1 MPGLVSMPGLSTPW
15 TLQLIIA
22 SPGLTGQDEII
33 QYIQDQDHPHRIS
46 NIQTDKDG
54 TVLGKG
60 YSIYVYIPTIYTV
73 YIIPRSIPITLI
85 ISYQCIVY

>member
-73 YIIPRSIPITLI
+73 YIIPRSTPITLI
-85 ISYQCIVY
+85 IYQCIVY

>member
-1 MPGLVSMPGLSTPW
+1 MPGLTTPW
-15 TLQLIIA
+15 TLQYPDSKLTIA

-54 TVLGKG
+54 TCIGKRLHK
-60 YSIYVYIPTIYTV
+60 YLTVNMYISLQ
-73 YIIPRSIPITLI
+73 YIQYI
-85 ISYQCIVY
+85 

>member
-1 MPGLVSMPGLSTPW
+1 MPGLTTPW
-15 TLQLIIA
+15 TLQYPDSKLTIA

-54 TVLGKG
+54 TGIGKRSQYICIYPYNI
-60 YSIYVYIPTIYTV
+60 YSIYIY
-73 YIIPRSIPITLI
+73 
-85 ISYQCIVY
+85 